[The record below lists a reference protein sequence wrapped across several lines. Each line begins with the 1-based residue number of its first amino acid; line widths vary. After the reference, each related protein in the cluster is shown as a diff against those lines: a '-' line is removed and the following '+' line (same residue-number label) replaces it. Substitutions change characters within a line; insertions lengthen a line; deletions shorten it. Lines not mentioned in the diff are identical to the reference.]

1 MVKFSRN
8 ENSLVR
14 NVCSHQMRYLYI
26 LVTLISC
33 GVAFYIGALEGM
45 NVVQTPCKKTESN
58 RQKGNNVSRSSIN
71 DANIEAIVNQRV
83 NAELSKAGNT
93 PIKPN
98 HPRFD
103 KGIKNLA
110 QGIARVK
117 KQTFVKNFDYGTPVN
132 IGDGNDAE
140 GLIFYSSQSAFPSR
154 AENAFQVQHDS
165 SDGIAL
171 LNTTEA
177 TANCESLNVI
187 TIANSGNAPQ
197 CTAIVGNYESYH
209 VQRWMRRKKRDGSDT
224 GLEPVSRGQNDKGF
238 TSFKVPEN
246 DSIEKHWKALRN
258 YFTHLDEVVAEL
270 KLIAERV
277 AKKNTIIVMTCNMGQ
292 SELLMNFVCNARAKS
307 LDISNILVFPTDEG
321 TKELAEGLGLATF
334 YDKGVR
340 RLIEFS

>member
-1 MVKFSRN
+1 MCAILILIADASFSCPTVLATKLKCQWN
-8 ENSLVR
+8 E
-14 NVCSHQMRYLYI
+14 
-26 LVTLISC
+26 
-33 GVAFYIGALEGM
+33 
-45 NVVQTPCKKTESN
+45 
-58 RQKGNNVSRSSIN
+58 
-71 DANIEAIVNQRV
+71 
-83 NAELSKAGNT
+83 ELSKAGNT

-117 KQTFVKNFDYGTPVN
+117 KKTFVKNFDYGTPVN

-209 VQRWMRRKKRDGSDT
+209 VQRWMRRRKRDGSDT

-340 RLIEFS
+340 RLIEFSRNSIIYECAFYFLNDNIFIITLVSVYRIFRICRRMGLDITETVPSLL